1 MAKIREIF
9 ESIQG
14 EGPYVGEKQL
24 FIRFC
29 GCNLNCNYCDTDFDV
44 EKSQDYTPTE
54 LFEEITKL
62 DDIFTVSL
70 TGGEPLV
77 SAAFLAEF
85 LPLLKGAGH
94 SVYLETNGTLPDKLE
109 QVIDYVD
116 VIAADIKLESST
128 GIKANVTEYK
138 KFFAIGAKKEI
149 FAKIVFNENI
159 TDEEIM
165 TSVDVAK
172 IADCPV
178 ILQPEMSGNSFA
190 VSSEKRDAVFEKF
203 HKLYRNVRLI
213 PQVHKF
219 MNVR

>member
-44 EKSQDYTPTE
+44 VKSQDYTPTE
-54 LFEEITKL
+54 LLEEITKL

-70 TGGEPLV
+70 TGGEPLM
-77 SAAFLAEF
+77 SAAFLMEF

-116 VIAADIKLESST
+116 VIAADIKLESAT
-128 GIKANVTEYK
+128 GVKTDFDEYK
-138 KFFAIGAKKEI
+138 KFFTLGAKKEI

-159 TDEEIM
+159 TDEEIK
-165 TSVDVAK
+165 TSVDIANV
-172 IADCPV
+172 ADCVV
-178 ILQPEMSGNSFA
+178 ILQPEMKGNSFA
-190 VSSEKRDAVFEKF
+190 VSPEKREKVFEKF
-203 HKLYRNVRLI
+203 YKLYRNVRLI

>member
-62 DDIFTVSL
+62 DDVFTVSL

-77 SAAFLAEF
+77 SVAFLTEF

-94 SVYLETNGTLPDKLE
+94 FVYLETNGTLPDKLE

-128 GIKANVTEYK
+128 GIKANVAEYK
-138 KFFAIGAKKEI
+138 KVLCDRCKKRN
-149 FAKIVFNENI
+149 FCK
-159 TDEEIM
+159 
-165 TSVDVAK
+165 
-172 IADCPV
+172 DCV
-178 ILQPEMSGNSFA
+178 
-190 VSSEKRDAVFEKF
+190 
-203 HKLYRNVRLI
+203 
-213 PQVHKF
+213 
-219 MNVR
+219 